1 MVGSQCRETSFGF
14 QVSSRQN
21 RLSYAGNAVWRG
33 CPIGAFSWST
43 PDVERCIA
51 MRAGYL
57 FALLPVLVSYGCA
70 TIEPDRQEKDI
81 FALQGLHRSAQEA
94 YGKGELDR
102 AAEIY
107 QKIISQSEVDADTWF
122 IVGNIYAGKGD
133 HDKAL
138 FSYRKSLSINSAD
151 ARVWNNISVI
161 LLKDAWGAAQQARRS
176 SFAED
181 PAQLS
186 SKRIIDALSG
196 LNFLP
201 ADKSGL
207 PAADSGDVRGK
218 VAPLQLNDKTR
229 PGQLSLERATPGVR
243 ANPPVSV
250 VSQAIKPVPQP
261 PSPLAPSL
269 VKSAAGSVA
278 PDGIATEKF
287 VKAETHVLGIPSDDI
302 EKEFSRFVAKTGL
315 RVETIKGLKPGTRA
329 NSVYVKA
336 TERLSLVTRN
346 IAGGDDQYLTL
357 LKGATLRVRINPG
370 EIYQFRSASLP
381 VLVYQGGEVPD
392 SLRLKTWLRFVPV
405 PES

>member
-1 MVGSQCRETSFGF
+1 
-14 QVSSRQN
+14 
-21 RLSYAGNAVWRG
+21 
-33 CPIGAFSWST
+33 
-43 PDVERCIA
+43 

-57 FALLPVLVSYGCA
+57 FALLAVLVSYGCA
-70 TIEPDRQEKDI
+70 MTEPERQEKDI
-81 FALQGLHRSAQEA
+81 LALQSLHRSAQEA

-107 QKIISQSEVDADTWF
+107 QKIISQSEADADTWF

-133 HDKAL
+133 HDRAL
-138 FSYRKSLSINSAD
+138 FSYRKSLSINSTD

-176 SFAED
+176 SFADD

-201 ADKSGL
+201 ADKSAL
-207 PAADSGDVRGK
+207 PAVNPGDVRSK
-218 VAPLQLNDKTR
+218 TVPLKPNDKTNLE
-229 PGQLSLERATPGVR
+229 QLSVETTAPVVR
-243 ANPPVSV
+243 ANPPLSAVT
-250 VSQAIKPVPQP
+250 QAIKSGTQTPSTFAP
-261 PSPLAPSL
+261 PLE
-269 VKSAAGSVA
+269 KSAASSVA
-278 PDGIATEKF
+278 PDATVNGK
-287 VKAETHVLGIPSDDI
+287 VAKAETPAPGTPSDEI
-302 EKEFSRFVAKTGL
+302 EKEYSRFVAKTGL
-315 RVETIKGLKPGTRA
+315 RVETIQGLKPGTRM

-336 TERLSLVTRN
+336 TERLSLVIRN
-346 IAGGDDQYLTL
+346 ITGGEDRYLTL
-357 LKGATLRVRINPG
+357 LKGATLRVPLNPR

-392 SLRLKTWLRFVPV
+392 SLRLKTWLRFVPA